1 MKAAVRTL
9 LYAAAVAC
17 SPVVGLA
24 ALLAGNYVA
33 AGIAGVTFA
42 AQLAAAWRMRP
53 GPRRPLRIPRR
64 AG

>member
-1 MKAAVRTL
+1 MRRAVRAG
-9 LYAAAVAC
+9 LYVGAVAC
-17 SPVVGLA
+17 SPMVGVA
-24 ALLAGNYVA
+24 ALLSGNYVA
-33 AGIAGVTFA
+33 AGIAGVTLA